1 MKKQIILG
9 SFLALTGIANAQ
21 WAGSTSSTDILI
33 PSGNTYRAGR
43 VGIGTT
49 TPANK
54 MEILTA
60 GSDDGLRITQ
70 TTSGSAALLL
80 NNTTSGGKQ
89 WTLNSLG
96 AGNNHGVGNF
106 SIYDGLNSRFF
117 IKGADGN
124 IGIGNTTP
132 VAKLDV
138 NGDLKLSAFS
148 VGSSAIEMGVSGNPV
163 GTTRYKVFGNGCT
176 YIGNFSGITYNASAS
191 VLTLGQ
197 VTTTNKAI
205 SVINGTNPTATD
217 VFAVYG
223 DGKTNITSSNQM
235 PLTIN
240 DGVNSFN
247 FKQSSNNLG
256 VWTNNAAYHYG
267 FGVDNA
273 GIGHIWGDIN
283 QSYNIINYK
292 INYPG
297 IPQVWIGNVKP
308 TSPHTDFSLAVAG
321 KIVAQSLFIT
331 AAGSPNWADYVFAD
345 DYKLPS
351 LYEIEAYYKL
361 NKHLPEVPTTNEVEN
376 NGIDVGAMNAL
387 LLKKIEELTIHMVEQ
402 QKQIDELKN
411 KK

>member
-9 SFLALTGIANAQ
+9 SFLALAGMADAQ
-21 WAGSTSSTDILI
+21 TWAGSTSSTDNLI

-106 SIYDGLNSRFF
+106 SIYDGVNSRFF

-197 VTTTNKAI
+197 VTTTDKAI
-205 SVINGTNPTATD
+205 SVINGTNPTAAD

-223 DGKTNITSSNQM
+223 DGKTVISSPGLAELRVTTPTTNASK
-235 PLTIN
+235 
-240 DGVNSFN
+240 VWVCNSLSSYN
-247 FKQSSNNLG
+247 FG
-256 VWTNNAAYHYG
+256 IDNAA
-267 FGVDNA
+267 V
-273 GIGHIWGDIN
+273 GHIACNIN
-283 QSYNIINYK
+283 SPTPVNIMNF
-292 INYPG
+292 G
-297 IPQVWIGNVKP
+297 LQGSAQPQVWIGNTKP
-308 TSPHTDFSLAVAG
+308 QSPHTDFSFAVAG
-321 KIVAQSLFIT
+321 KMVAQSLYIT
-331 AAGSPNWADYVFAD
+331 APGSPNWLPDYVFAN
-345 DYKLPS
+345 DYKLQS
-351 LYEIEAYYKL
+351 LYEVEKYYKA
-361 NKHLPEVPTTNEVEN
+361 NKHLPDVPSAKEVDEN
-376 NGIDVGAMNAL
+376 GLDIAEMNII
-387 LLKKIEELTIHMVEQ
+387 LLKKVEELTIHMVEQ
-402 QKQIDELKN
+402 QRQIDELKN
-411 KK
+411 KGK